1 MPLIEAIA
9 DNAPL
14 LAEGKDNT
22 FANRIHETLGEDEKT
37 AKPKP
42 VKAKAEAKGPQA
54 KVDVAP
60 PNEAS
65 AKSSAKPQAAEE
77 GGPLARGLRKLLG
90 R

>member
-1 MPLIEAIA
+1 MWLEPLLDAIA

-22 FANRIHETLGEDEKT
+22 FANRLHESLGGEEKKT
-37 AKPKP
+37 KAKPAKA
-42 VKAKAEAKGPQA
+42 AKAEAKIAATPSPEPSV
-54 KVDVAP
+54 KAP
-60 PNEAS
+60 
-65 AKSSAKPQAAEE
+65 AKPEGADE